1 MEAFSFCHSST
12 EKRHLTMRTLI
23 NLLILFNFYYKQL
36 GTALALLSLRADA
49 KQSHHF
55 LKENDEI
62 AAGLKPLAT
71 TSES

>member
-1 MEAFSFCHSST
+1 MEAFSFCHSGTKKCHPSIPA
-12 EKRHLTMRTLI
+12 LT
-23 NLLILFNFYYKQL
+23 NPLILFNFYYKQL